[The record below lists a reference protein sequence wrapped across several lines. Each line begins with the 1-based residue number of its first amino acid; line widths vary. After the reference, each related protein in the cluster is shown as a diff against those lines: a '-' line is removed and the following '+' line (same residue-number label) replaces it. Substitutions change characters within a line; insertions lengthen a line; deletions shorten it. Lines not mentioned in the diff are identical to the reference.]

1 MAAYL
6 SFKEIWRN
14 KGRYLLFSLVI
25 ALITVLVLFTAGLG
39 EGLASANK
47 EYLEKINADLL
58 VFQEDTGFSTLES
71 RLEYNTLKQVRRW
84 EGVADVGAIG
94 FSNVTILFKNG
105 AEPVEVSLIGVE
117 PGKPGAPPAFEG
129 EALRSKQSKTT
140 VIDGRIAEQANVQ
153 VGDTIIVKTTQGA
166 EDEFYELKVSGITD
180 GRQYFFQPSVFVP
193 LEIWDEIRPKADTN
207 TNAAP
212 LLPNILAIQL
222 QNPDAKVEMGH
233 YLESRVDGIET
244 ADIKTTYEA
253 APGYAEQQS
262 TLNTMKGFT
271 FLIGVLVIGGFFQI
285 QTLQKVAQIGML
297 KAIGTSNHSV
307 ANAAIFQIIFV
318 TIFGVAIGGAATL
331 GMAFGLPSGV
341 PIVFTGTAILIAVIA
356 LLLIGPIGGLVS
368 IRMALKVEPLRALG
382 M

>member
-166 EDEFYELKVSGITD
+166 EDEFYELKVNGITD

-193 LEIWDEIRPKADTN
+193 LEIWDEIRPKGIPIPM
-207 TNAAP
+207 P
-212 LLPNILAIQL
+212 LRCCRI
-222 QNPDAKVEMGH
+222 
-233 YLESRVDGIET
+233 YW
-244 ADIKTTYEA
+244 
-253 APGYAEQQS
+253 QS
-262 TLNTMKGFT
+262 NCKIRMPK
-271 FLIGVLVIGGFFQI
+271 
-285 QTLQKVAQIGML
+285 L
-297 KAIGTSNHSV
+297 KW
-307 ANAAIFQIIFV
+307 V
-318 TIFGVAIGGAATL
+318 TIWRAVWTASKLPTSKPPTRPHRATPNNK
-331 GMAFGLPSGV
+331 ARS
-341 PIVFTGTAILIAVIA
+341 T
-356 LLLIGPIGGLVS
+356 
-368 IRMALKVEPLRALG
+368 R
-382 M
+382 